1 MAASSRSSSR
11 YRSRSRGPSPIRT
24 RHSYLGDSE
33 DPVDPDT
40 AAQTNH
46 AFSPG
51 RVAVITGAGSP
62 NGIGFAAAKEL
73 ASYGMKVVLADINE
87 GELKAATKQIG
98 EIVGET
104 NTLGVVTDVSKV
116 EDCKNLFDKVYEAF
130 GEVSVLMNN
139 AGIGPHGGAFTNLD
153 NWHKIIDT
161 NLFGVVNMVQT
172 FTVTMMSQENPAV
185 IINTGSKQGITNP
198 PGNAAYNASKAGVKI
213 LTENL
218 AWEFRQRDAKVTAHL
233 FVPGWVHTGL
243 TGARTKDKPDGAW
256 TATQTAQYMLERVK
270 EGKFYIICPDN
281 ETTPEMDKLRIMWGA
296 EDVALGRPALSRWH
310 PEYKAL
316 FQEYMHD
323 NMAASA
329 SLAP

>member
-1 MAASSRSSSR
+1 MASSRSSSR

-24 RHSYLGDSE
+24 RHSYLGESE
-33 DPVDPDT
+33 DAVDPDT

-46 AFSPG
+46 AFSEG

-73 ASYGMKVVLADINE
+73 ASYGMKLVLVDINKD
-87 GELKAATKQIG
+87 ELAEAVKQI
-98 EIVGET
+98 EEKVGKG
-104 NTLGVVTDVSKV
+104 NVIGVPTDVSNI
-116 EDCKNLFDKVYEAF
+116 EECKALFDKVYDTF

-139 AGIGPHGGAFTNLD
+139 AGIGPFGGAYTNLD
-153 NWHKIIDT
+153 NWHKVLDT
-161 NLFGVVNMVQT
+161 NLYGVVNMVHT
-172 FTVTMMSQENPAV
+172 FTGAMKSQENPAV

-198 PGNAAYNASKAGVKI
+198 PGNAAYNVSKAGVKV

-218 AWEFRQRDAKVTAHL
+218 AWEFRQQNAKVTAHL

-316 FQEYMHD
+316 FEEYMRD
-323 NMAASA
+323 NLTASS